1 MLPRSAR
8 TAENGQA
15 SGQELADAVR
25 RTLLRAGTS
34 GLVQPVLL
42 VMILMEFATAKL
54 DPGAEL
60 QHLMANLF
68 DQIGFKKPVLTSA
81 AMSFPR
87 RASVVRSGMEQ
98 LGRVVS

>member
-68 DQIGFKKPVLTSA
+68 DQIGSEPVLTSA